1 MDMNKGNAKAKQVG
15 QKEMLEELLA
25 MIRVCF
31 EGEASV
37 QGDGVKMAL
46 PSGEAFVLTISSV
59 A

>member
-1 MDMNKGNAKAKQVG
+1 MDMNERNAKARQVG

-31 EGEASV
+31 EGEASL

>member
-1 MDMNKGNAKAKQVG
+1 MNERNAKARQVG

-31 EGEASV
+31 EGEVSL
-37 QGDGVKMAL
+37 QGDGVKMEL
-46 PSGEAFVLTISSV
+46 PNGEAFLLTISSV

>member
-1 MDMNKGNAKAKQVG
+1 MNERNAKARQVG

-31 EGEASV
+31 EGESSL
-37 QGDGVKMAL
+37 QGDGVKMEL
-46 PSGEAFVLTISSV
+46 PNGEAFLLTVSSV